1 MIVGQ
6 VWRTTSSWMIQS
18 TWIGVINRVIRKDLS
33 VKPRWKVAGMS
44 FNGSP
49 YFNGNPYGALL
60 RNMMQWG
67 LKETPNDNL
76 QSLGSPQLR

>member
-1 MIVGQ
+1 
-6 VWRTTSSWMIQS
+6 
-18 TWIGVINRVIRKDLS
+18 
-33 VKPRWKVAGMS
+33 MS

-76 QSLGSPQLR
+76 QSLVSLQLR